1 MWRGLVRSRRMP
13 LPSPLRG
20 VCNASQRFPGTNSAA
35 WIQSLASQPVDAAV
49 ILDRCLVCGSIS
61 SSMKVCGGCHCIA
74 ICSPECQAKIDRVH
88 TIKECN
94 DHARYLKTDVRV
106 RFDGM
111 EPQWLSTAMDHR
123 CDQSS
128 LCEVLEAIGTH
139 DSAAYQLLCGC
150 TSPPSPHRHLV
161 DPVPLSP
168 DFVRG
173 AAAPLSSW
181 SEYHD
186 VRGLPREDPI
196 SILLSF
202 PLTVYHMLM
211 VSNLLRKSGTSF
223 VSESHPLRVHLLGP
237 EKELHLLPLF
247 RELAVLLPHI
257 PLEISMVGPV
267 ACDLPREPVRFSA
280 GSGSVTV
287 TCHAGWYHTVDHSA
301 LGGTPDV
308 VIALNAGL
316 AASGYNWG
324 DTLSLISRGPTPVPF
339 FFTDYSE
346 YSAEKAAA
354 RAQEHGLQLTVPV
367 SLNPFR
373 APLRQPRVMG
383 GSVGF
388 PWLSNGWMAGFNTT
402 PSTG

>member
-1 MWRGLVRSRRMP
+1 M
-13 LPSPLRG
+13 
-20 VCNASQRFPGTNSAA
+20 
-35 WIQSLASQPVDAAV
+35 
-49 ILDRCLVCGSIS
+49 
-61 SSMKVCGGCHCIA
+61 
-74 ICSPECQAKIDRVH
+74 
-88 TIKECN
+88 
-94 DHARYLKTDVRV
+94 
-106 RFDGM
+106 
-111 EPQWLSTAMDHR
+111 
-123 CDQSS
+123 
-128 LCEVLEAIGTH
+128 
-139 DSAAYQLLCGC
+139 
-150 TSPPSPHRHLV
+150 
-161 DPVPLSP
+161 
-168 DFVRG
+168 
-173 AAAPLSSW
+173 
-181 SEYHD
+181 
-186 VRGLPREDPI
+186 
-196 SILLSF
+196 LSF

-354 RAQEHGLQLTVPV
+354 RAQEHGLQLTVPRFSQPVPCTFAPTKGHGRLRRFPLAFEWVDGGIQHDPFHWLNGPLHVMTTAVTAANVV
-367 SLNPFR
+367 SVWYSLF
-373 APLRQPRVMG
+373 
-383 GSVGF
+383 
-388 PWLSNGWMAGFNTT
+388 LSLVIAMVWRGDNN
-402 PSTG
+402 